1 MLLLSIDGFAMI
13 DFVKRF
19 VASKRNV
26 VFLIAVAPIVWQIC
40 LHIKAGEP
48 VPESLIQAFMT
59 ACGVWTVSDS
69 IRPTMPKV

>member
-1 MLLLSIDGFAMI
+1 MI

-26 VFLIAVAPIVWQIC
+26 VFVVTVAPIVWQIC
-40 LHIKAGEP
+40 LHFKAGEP
-48 VPESLIQAFMT
+48 VPESLIQALV
-59 ACGVWTVSDS
+59 AAVGVWSVSDS